1 MSRSAAITGVGMG
14 LVALVGLSAAAAQN
28 VPVLNNAVVVNV
40 CEPITIAIGDMSGYG
55 WDIPGFMG
63 EDLLIRDGQTWAQ
76 FWAQHT
82 SNIIPPPPLPPV
94 DFSRYVVIA
103 AIQGHQST
111 GGMAA
116 IYITGIRHW
125 PSPTPPDRAA
135 ATVMIVDDERP
146 GMLDVITNP
155 FHIVM
160 VARACLPP
168 NGSVTFRHQAP
179 AAGTGIV
186 RGHVFG
192 RESNST
198 DWQPLFGATVRLGQA
213 AGTPGSVTRTGLDG
227 SYFFVNVA
235 PETYVL
241 SASFP
246 GYQSQTVTITVRPDA
261 RTGHQFFLIP

>member
-1 MSRSAAITGVGMG
+1 MSRKAVSKGVGIV
-14 LVALVGLSAAAAQN
+14 LAALVGLPGAAAQN
-28 VPVLNNAVVVNV
+28 VPLLSDAVVVNI

-55 WDIPGFMG
+55 WNVPGFMG

-94 DFSRYVVIA
+94 DFSRYVVVA
-103 AIQGHQST
+103 AIQGHQSS
-111 GGMAA
+111 GGMPA

-125 PSPTPPDRAA
+125 PTPTPPNRAT
-135 ATVMIVDDERP
+135 ATILIVDDERP
-146 GMLDVITNP
+146 GPLDVITNP

-160 VARACLPP
+160 VPQACLPP
-168 NGSVTFRHQAP
+168 NGSVTFQHRAP
-179 AAGTGIV
+179 TAGTGVV

-198 DWQPLFGATVRLGQA
+198 DWQPLLGATVRLGPSS
-213 AGTPGSVTRTGLDG
+213 GTVGPVTRTGMDG

-235 PETYVL
+235 PQTYAL
-241 SASFP
+241 SASYP
-246 GYQSQTVTITVRPDA
+246 GYQSQTVTVSVRPDM
-261 RTGHQFFLIP
+261 RTGYEFFLVP